1 MSVALAQLFSLDLM
15 KAFVAVGRRM
25 SITQAADDLC
35 LTQSAVSRQIRALED
50 QLGVKLFVRKQR
62 GVAFTE
68 PGERLFRAADHAV
81 QQLQEVAADLRGGGA
96 ARAVTLTTT
105 IGVMGLWLL
114 PRLARLQERHPR
126 VDVRLAAS
134 NAVHD
139 LRADGLDLAVRYA
152 RVGTV
157 PGNAVRLFDETL
169 APVAHPSLRDAL
181 AAGHHCPLLEYDD
194 TRPWLQWRRW
204 LDEGAWRKARRQVI
218 QLNQYD
224 QVIQAALAGQGLA
237 IGRIELIQPLID
249 SKQLAVVDIPC
260 TPVRSPCSY
269 WLLRAEEQPREDV
282 RKVAEWICLEAE
294 RVRQWSCEQLA
305 PYGARAAA

>member
-1 MSVALAQLFSLDLM
+1 MSVPVAQLFSLDLV

-35 LTQSAVSRQIRALED
+35 LTQSAVSRQVRALEE
-50 QLGVKLFVRKQR
+50 QVGAKLFERKQR
-62 GVAFTE
+62 GVAFTAA
-68 PGERLFRAADHAV
+68 GERLFRTADHAV
-81 QQLQEVAADLRGGGA
+81 QQLQEVAADLRRGGP

-157 PGNAVRLFDETL
+157 PGNAVRLFEETL
-169 APVAHPSLRDAL
+169 APVAHPRLRDAL
-181 AAGHHCPLLEYDD
+181 AAGRHCPLLEFDD

-204 LDEGAWRKARRQVI
+204 LDEEAWRKARTQVI

-237 IGRIELIQPLID
+237 LGRIELLQPLID
-249 SKQLAVVDIPC
+249 SKQLAVVDITC
-260 TPVRSPCSY
+260 TPVRSPNSY

-294 RVRQWSCEQLA
+294 RVREWRCEQLA

>member
-1 MSVALAQLFSLDLM
+1 MSVPLAQLFSLDLV

-35 LTQSAVSRQIRALED
+35 LTQSAVSRQVHALEE
-50 QLGVKLFVRKQR
+50 QVGTRLFERKQR

-68 PGERLFRAADHAV
+68 AGLRLFHTADHAV
-81 QQLQEVAADLRGGGA
+81 QQLQEVAADLRGGGP
-96 ARAVTLTTT
+96 ARSVTLTTT

-126 VDVRLAAS
+126 VDVRLSAS

-152 RVGTV
+152 RLGTV

-169 APVAHPSLRDAL
+169 APVAHPGVRDAI
-181 AAGHHCPLLEYDD
+181 AAGGHCPLLDYDD
-194 TRPWLQWRRW
+194 TRPWLQWRLW
-204 LDEGAWRKARRQVI
+204 LDEGAWRKARGQVI
-218 QLNQYD
+218 RLNQYD

-237 IGRIELIQPLID
+237 IGRIELLQPLID
-249 SKQLAVVDIPC
+249 SKQLAIVDIPC
-260 TPVRSPCSY
+260 TPVRSAYSY
-269 WLLRAEEQPREDV
+269 WLLRAEDQPREDV
-282 RKVAEWICLEAE
+282 RKVAQWICEEAE
-294 RVRQWSCEQLA
+294 RVREWRCEQLA